1 MAVGDHAVVATAP
14 CKVCEIDGDVA
25 GDMAR
30 SEVVGNVVGSEVVG
44 EIDSDVVGSEVVG
57 PTLPDGCPPQ
67 RAN

>member
-1 MAVGDHAVVATAP
+1 MVATAP

-44 EIDSDVVGSEVVG
+44 EIDGDVVGSEVVG
-57 PTLPDGCPPQ
+57 PTLPD
-67 RAN
+67 